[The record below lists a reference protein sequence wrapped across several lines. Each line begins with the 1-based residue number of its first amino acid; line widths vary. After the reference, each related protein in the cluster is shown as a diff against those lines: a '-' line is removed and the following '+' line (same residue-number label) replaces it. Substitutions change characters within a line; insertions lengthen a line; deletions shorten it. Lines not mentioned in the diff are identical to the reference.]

1 MQQLRNVME
10 GGEGLTA
17 NCAPVPPTLTG
28 GPAFSAI
35 DHNNLYLE
43 PNLGHLVNLRHF
55 RSVLGLKFSKKLS
68 TLAYFTHYLGTLP
81 RQKY

>member
-17 NCAPVPPTLTG
+17 NCAPVPAARTG

-55 RSVLGLKFSKKLS
+55 RSVLGRKLFQKIVNIS
-68 TLAYFTHYLGTLP
+68 LFYTLFGDP
-81 RQKY
+81 S